1 MGRSTLG
8 LRSLLLKTIIF
19 QSELRNPRKPKIS
32 INKMEVG
39 QENPEEYFGKI
50 SANFDPRD
58 QATGSL
64 FKTVLFYCVLV
75 IGGPLVGFFTT
86 NTLILGAIL
95 HWDQSEIRTDVVSAI
110 VAVVVLHI
118 ALGLFIMKAY
128 FSTEDKKEKI
138 GKRD

>member
-1 MGRSTLG
+1 
-8 LRSLLLKTIIF
+8 
-19 QSELRNPRKPKIS
+19 
-32 INKMEVG
+32 MEVG

-86 NTLILGAIL
+86 KTLILGAIL

-110 VAVVVLHI
+110 VAGNNKNI
-118 ALGLFIMKAY
+118 
-128 FSTEDKKEKI
+128 
-138 GKRD
+138 

>member
-1 MGRSTLG
+1 MGRAEKSA
-8 LRSLLLKTIIF
+8 KTKKYQKNI
-19 QSELRNPRKPKIS
+19 
-32 INKMEVG
+32 MDVG
-39 QENPEEYFGKI
+39 QENPDEYFGKI

-86 NTLILGAIL
+86 KTLILGAIL